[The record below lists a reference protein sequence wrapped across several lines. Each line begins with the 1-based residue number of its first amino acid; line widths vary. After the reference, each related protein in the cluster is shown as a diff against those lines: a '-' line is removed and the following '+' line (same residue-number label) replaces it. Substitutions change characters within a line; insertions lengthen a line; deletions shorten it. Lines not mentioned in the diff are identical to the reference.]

1 MGGFQAAAAFLP
13 PGLRQLALNMPPEEQ
28 RQCQELRLRRGRPMG
43 AVLGQGEF
51 FLPGAAV
58 TGEDIRAVLAAASG
72 SSLHA
77 VMGQL
82 CQGFVSAPG
91 GVRVGVCG
99 TGVWTAEQLTGL
111 RDYSS
116 VSLRIPTA
124 VPGCADGI
132 WPELTA
138 GGFSSTLILS
148 PPGGGKTTLLRE
160 LVRRLSDSQGLRVA
174 LADERGEVADSFS
187 GLPGFDVGAR
197 TDVLT
202 GVAKPQAV
210 QMLLRAMNPQV
221 IAMDEVTAPA
231 DAQALLTAVGCGV
244 KLLATVHGESL
255 SGLWENRACRPLL
268 EAGVFAR
275 CVTVTAAGGVRRY
288 GVEAIG

>member
-1 MGGFQAAAAFLP
+1 
-13 PGLRQLALNMPPEEQ
+13 
-28 RQCQELRLRRGRPMG
+28 MG

-51 FLPGAAV
+51 FLPGPAV

-99 TGVWTAEQLTGL
+99 TGVWAAEQLTGL

-116 VSLRIPTA
+116 VSLRIPMA

-132 WPELTA
+132 WPALTA
-138 GGFSSTLILS
+138 GGFFSTLILS

-244 KLLATVHGESL
+244 RLLATVHGESFAQ
-255 SGLWENRACRPLL
+255 LWDNRACRPLL

-275 CVTVTAAGGVRRY
+275 CVTVTASNGFRQYA
-288 GVEAIG
+288 VEDMV